1 MRSPVRVVLNCAGE
15 GRRLGLGST
24 KALVSVH
31 GEPLIAWHLRMLRN
45 VRDIVVV
52 VGYQAESVIDAVRAI
67 RSDVIF
73 AFNHEYATTGTAAS
87 LAHGAHGADG
97 DVISLDGDLLVH
109 PDDFRRFLEA
119 PRPCLGVG
127 PATTTDAVHVRM
139 GDGGDGSDVVGFAR
153 DTHGLEWTGL
163 LRVSGDAVAEAR
175 TNGGAS
181 GHVYEMLTPHLPI
194 ATCEVRAREI
204 DTPEDYDRAIRWIEP
219 IKELWT
225 A

>member
-31 GEPLIAWHLRMLRN
+31 GEPLIAWHLRMLRG

-73 AFNHEYATTGTAAS
+73 AFNHDYATTGTAAS

-109 PDDFRRFLEA
+109 PDDFRLFLEA

-139 GDGGDGSDVVGFAR
+139 GDGAAGADVVGFAR

-163 LRVSGDAVAEAR
+163 LRVPGDLIGRAR
-175 TNGGAS
+175 AQQTTNG
-181 GHVYEMLTPHLPI
+181 HVFEMLTPHLPME
-194 ATCEVRAREI
+194 AVHVRSREI
-204 DTPEDYDRAIRWIEP
+204 DTPEDYDRALEWLAP
-219 IKELWT
+219 IAHCW